1 MKPGAID
8 LEVFSRRLSGIA
20 DEVAAAL
27 VRTSFSMIVRD
38 AHDYSC
44 AICDPCGHMLVQ
56 ASHGNPSH
64 IGALHSTLKTIL
76 TMIRPASLVPGDVL
90 VTNDPWIGNGH
101 TPDVFVLTPV
111 FVAGA
116 LAGFV
121 ASIVHHIDFGGRLS
135 TPESRE
141 VHEEG
146 LRLGPQKLCR
156 GGAENEDLI
165 DIIRWNVRVPEKVIG
180 DLRAQVAANHVG
192 AQRIVGVLAEKGWS
206 SLAPLGHELID
217 RTEEA
222 MGEAIRRIPRG
233 RYTYEA
239 AVDRHRG
246 EPIVIRVAVDVGD
259 GVLAIDYAG
268 TSAQVDRAI
277 NVVFNYTNAHSIY
290 AVKCAVGRD
299 LPNNEGCVRPI
310 TVLAPLGSIV
320 NAEFPVAVSQR
331 AQIGHLLPDLI
342 FQALA
347 PALPHGVLSGSGSNP
362 LWSNVMSGA
371 FGNGRRFLI
380 YFGLQGG
387 LGARA
392 HDDGVSCLGFPAN
405 VANTPVEV
413 LEAEAPILCEEKVLA
428 ADSGGPGRFR
438 GGLGQD
444 FTIRV
449 RDGANAPRGRV
460 TATLRGGRFEFPV
473 PGMAGGGSPRRGE
486 ILLNG
491 QPLGS
496 SQQVVLDPGDALTF
510 RTPGGGGFGPAG
522 EREASRVR
530 DDVMAGYVSP
540 EAAKQYHGDPR
551 FGGTGPG
558 RDCCR
563 QGGQDG

>member
-1 MKPGAID
+1 MKAGAID

-44 AICDPCGHMLVQ
+44 AIADPCGHMLVQ

-64 IGALHSTLKTIL
+64 IGSLHSTLKTIL
-76 TMIRPASLVPGDVL
+76 RMVPAGSMRPGDVL

-101 TPDVFVLTPV
+101 TPDVFVMTPV
-111 FVAGA
+111 FAGEG

-141 VHEEG
+141 IHEEG
-146 LRLGPQKLCR
+146 LRLGPLKLCR
-156 GGAENEDLI
+156 EGRENAELI
-165 DIIRWNVRVPEKVIG
+165 EIIRWNVRVPEKVIG
-180 DLRAQVAANHVG
+180 DLRAQMTANHVG
-192 AQRIVGVLAEKGWS
+192 AQRILGVLAEKGWS

-217 RTEEA
+217 RTEGA
-222 MGEAIRRIPRG
+222 MRQAIGRIPEG
-233 RYTYEA
+233 RYTHEA

-246 EPIVIRVAVDVGD
+246 EPIVIRVAVEVKHEA
-259 GVLAIDYAG
+259 VVIDYAG
-268 TSAQVDRAI
+268 TSPQVDRAI
-277 NVVFNYTNAHSIY
+277 NVVFNYTNAHTIY
-290 AVKCAVGRD
+290 AVKCAVARE

-310 TVLAPLGSIV
+310 TVLAPSGSIV

-347 PALPHGVLSGSGSNP
+347 PAIPRGVLAGSGSNP

-371 FGNGRRFLI
+371 FANGRRFLI

-413 LEAEAPILCEEKVLA
+413 LEAEAPVLCEEKRLA
-428 ADSGGPGRFR
+428 ADSAGPGRFR

-449 RDGANAPRGRV
+449 RDGAAAPKERV
-460 TATLRGGRFEFPV
+460 TATIRGGRFEFPV
-473 PGMAGGGSPRRGE
+473 PGVAAGGSPRKGE

-491 QPLGS
+491 EPLNA

-510 RTPGGGGFGPAG
+510 RTPGGGGFGPPAERDPMQVREDVAG
-522 EREASRVR
+522 
-530 DDVMAGYVSP
+530 GYVSV
-540 EAAKQYHGDPR
+540 EAARTHY
-551 FGGTGPG
+551 
-558 RDCCR
+558 
-563 QGGQDG
+563 GQDVVPREGGSHDG